1 MSHNNPRSLTEQEW
15 AEVYQQPDVRAL
27 WGLDSETGLT
37 VDDWKVSVYAV
48 HFDFVSGSP
57 GYVGDL
63 YLIQGDYLADVPP
76 AVLVRDDNGALRV
89 HEWSVFA
96 TA

>member
-1 MSHNNPRSLTEQEW
+1 MRNNKSQSLTEQEW
-15 AEVYQQPDVRAL
+15 VEVYQQPDVRAL
-27 WGLDSETGLT
+27 WGLDHENGFT
-37 VDDWKVSVYAV
+37 VDDWKDSVYAV

-76 AVLVRDDNGALRV
+76 VALVRDDNGSLRV
-89 HEWSVFA
+89 HEWSVST

>member
-1 MSHNNPRSLTEQEW
+1 MRHNNPRSLTEQEW
-15 AEVYQQPDVRAL
+15 DEVYQQPYVRTL
-27 WGLDSETGLT
+27 WDLRNENGFT
-37 VDDWKVSVYAV
+37 VDDWKDSVYAV

-57 GYVGDL
+57 GYAGDL

-76 AVLVRDDNGALRV
+76 VALVRDDNGSLRI
-89 HEWSVFA
+89 HQWSDLT

>member
-1 MSHNNPRSLTEQEW
+1 MRNNKPRSLTDQEW
-15 AEVYQQPDVRAL
+15 VEVYQQPDVRTF
-27 WGLDSETGLT
+27 WGLADETGFT
-37 VDDWKVSVYAV
+37 VDDWKASIYAV

-63 YLIQGDYLADVPP
+63 YLIHGDYLADVPP
-76 AVLVRDDNGALRV
+76 AALVRDDNGSLRV
-89 HEWSVFA
+89 HQWSAVA